1 FNHNKELIDPFARA
15 INGIIRLRDEHYGYK
30 YGSDLE
36 DLSFDERDS
45 SQFMPKSVVIDPH
58 FEWEDKNFKRIP
70 WEKTII
76 YETHVKGLTI
86 NRKDLPHNIRGK
98 YSALSSKNIIE
109 YFTELGI
116 TTIELMPISSF
127 VDERFLI
134 EKGLNNYWGYN
145 PIAFYAPDC
154 RYSSSSCNG
163 EQVKE
168 LKKVVNELHIAGF
181 EVILDIVFNHTA
193 EYNHLGPTLSFKGLD
208 NRTYYLLD
216 PKNPRFY
223 LDYTGT
229 GNTINYTHPI
239 VAQMI
244 IDCMRYWA
252 LEYHVDG
259 FRLDLATVFSRI
271 DYNRIDFEKSIIG
284 LIRKDPILS
293 GLKIIV
299 EPWDFG
305 PNGFQLGKFGEPFR
319 EWNLSYRNLI
329 RRLWRGEM
337 VDIVELEKRLNGSL
351 DIFSSE
357 YRSINYITSHDGF
370 TLEDLVSYNKKHNE
384 DNYLNNKDG
393 EDENYSW
400 NCGSEGESENEN
412 VILCRERRKRGMML
426 TLLLSKGIPMILGG
440 DEINRTQ
447 KGNNNAFCQDNE
459 ISWYN
464 WILND
469 RKLKFLNFV
478 KKAIKIRK
486 SIKFNE
492 IKIRYSHNN
501 FIVIDIDEGKYIFL
515 INAKSGKKEEFEFK
529 ENYKILLSCDD
540 NVNIKE
546 NKIIIDEFSCALLQ
560 LSSTH

>member
-1 FNHNKELIDPFARA
+1 MFRLGSSFSENEAGTEFVLYSENAKDIELYIYKNNKKYPKEQIKLKRVGNFWYAFVPGAVPGTLYNYRVYGVYDPNKGHRFNHNKELIDPFARA

-154 RYSSSSCNG
+154 RYSSSR

-259 FRLDLATVFSRI
+259 FRLDLAT
-271 DYNRIDFEKSIIG
+271 
-284 LIRKDPILS
+284 
-293 GLKIIV
+293 
-299 EPWDFG
+299 
-305 PNGFQLGKFGEPFR
+305 
-319 EWNLSYRNLI
+319 
-329 RRLWRGEM
+329 
-337 VDIVELEKRLNGSL
+337 
-351 DIFSSE
+351 
-357 YRSINYITSHDGF
+357 
-370 TLEDLVSYNKKHNE
+370 
-384 DNYLNNKDG
+384 
-393 EDENYSW
+393 
-400 NCGSEGESENEN
+400 
-412 VILCRERRKRGMML
+412 
-426 TLLLSKGIPMILGG
+426 
-440 DEINRTQ
+440 
-447 KGNNNAFCQDNE
+447 
-459 ISWYN
+459 
-464 WILND
+464 
-469 RKLKFLNFV
+469 
-478 KKAIKIRK
+478 
-486 SIKFNE
+486 
-492 IKIRYSHNN
+492 
-501 FIVIDIDEGKYIFL
+501 
-515 INAKSGKKEEFEFK
+515 
-529 ENYKILLSCDD
+529 
-540 NVNIKE
+540 
-546 NKIIIDEFSCALLQ
+546 
-560 LSSTH
+560 